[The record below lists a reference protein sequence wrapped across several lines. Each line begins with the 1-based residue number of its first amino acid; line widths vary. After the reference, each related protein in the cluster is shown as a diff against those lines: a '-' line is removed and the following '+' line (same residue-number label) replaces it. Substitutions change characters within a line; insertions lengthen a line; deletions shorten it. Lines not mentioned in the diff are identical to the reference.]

1 MKKFHYSLETVL
13 DYKQQI
19 LDNLKEEY
27 AIRMRY
33 VNEKILEIENLRKK
47 SSALRDEF
55 DDVKHRGASIEKFLM
70 YSSMIDNLDKQVEV
84 EKQALAVL
92 QARADQKKT
101 ELINANIDVNKF
113 EKLKEKKKAEHHTLE
128 QKQQESF
135 IDEFV
140 SNQAKSI
147 RPA

>member
-19 LDNLKEEY
+19 LDTLKEEY

-33 VNEKILEIENLRKK
+33 VNEKRLQIEDLQKK

-55 DDVKHRGASIEKFLM
+55 DEIKHHGTSIEKFLM
-70 YSSMIDNLDKQVEV
+70 YSSMIDNLDKQVES

-92 QARADQKKT
+92 QARADQKKA
-101 ELINANIDVNKF
+101 EMVNANIDVNKF
-113 EKLKEKKKAEHHTLE
+113 LKLKEKKQEEHHALE
-128 QKQQESF
+128 QKDQETF
-135 IDEFV
+135 IEEFV
-140 SNQAKSI
+140 SHRAQTS